1 MVRTSFVLGTGF
13 IVLLAGTV
21 GAQTLGTFRWQMQPH
36 CNILTVSVTAVGSV
50 YRVEGTDDQC
60 GGSRDQASVSGMAF
74 PNPDGTI
81 GFGLAIVTAP
91 GGAAVHVDAEI
102 TPATLSGTWRTS
114 AGGNG
119 TFTFTPG
126 APAPG
131 YPRPL
136 PVAPVP
142 TAISLRDDGSLV
154 AGSTGGGTIPAS
166 GPGTRLMWYATKAA
180 FRAGSAGMDDWDD
193 ANVGLGSAALGLNV
207 RAAGTGSAA
216 FGQGSRALG
225 QSSVAG
231 GDFPLASARASVALG
246 NNVAATGAAAVA
258 LGDRTL
264 ASGVAA
270 FAAGFDTTAAGES
283 SVALGE
289 SAVASGIGAT
299 AIGLGP
305 TATGIASLA
314 TGSNTSASGTRSTAM
329 GVNAS
334 TAGHAG
340 SFVYGDASTVGSGG
354 LVENDVAN
362 QFMVRAAGGYKLFS
376 NAARTTGVL
385 LAPNASAWSSLS
397 DRHSKHRFEPLDGE
411 TVLARLAAMPVQT
424 WSYKA
429 QGDAIRHAGP
439 TAQDFHAAFGLGEDP
454 LRISTIDA
462 DGIALAAARALEART
477 RSQADELSALR
488 AEVDALRRLVSA
500 LTTASR

>member
-1 MVRTSFVLGTGF
+1 MVRRSFVLVTGF
-13 IVLLAGTV
+13 IVLLAGTT

-36 CNILTVSVTAVGSV
+36 CNVLTVSVTATGSV

-60 GGSRDQASVSGMAF
+60 GGGRDQASVTGLAF

-81 GFGLAIVTAP
+81 GFGLAVVTAP

-102 TPATLSGTWRTS
+102 SPATLSGTWRTS

-131 YPRPL
+131 YPRPV
-136 PVAPVP
+136 PANPVP
-142 TAISLRDDGSLV
+142 AAISLRDDGSLV
-154 AGSTGGGTIPAS
+154 AGAIGASTIPAS
-166 GPGTRLMWYATKAA
+166 GPGTRLMWYPGKAA
-180 FRAGSAGMDDWDD
+180 FRAGSVGTDDWDD
-193 ANVGLGSAALGLNV
+193 ANVGLGSVALGFST
-207 RAAGTGSAA
+207 RAAGTGSTA

-225 QSSVAG
+225 LGGVAAG
-231 GDFPLASARASVALG
+231 LFAFATARASVALG
-246 NNVAATGAAAVA
+246 DNVSATGAAAVA

-270 FAAGFDTTAAGES
+270 LAAGFDTTASGEG
-283 SVALGE
+283 SVALGQ
-289 SAVASGIGAT
+289 STVAGGIGAV
-299 AIGLGP
+299 AVGLGS
-305 TATGIASLA
+305 TADGVASLA
-314 TGSNTSASGTRSTAM
+314 GGTNASATGARSTAL
-329 GVNAS
+329 GTNAS

-354 LVENDVAN
+354 VAANDAPN

-397 DRHSKHRFEPLDGE
+397 DRHSKHRFEALDGE

-429 QGDAIRHAGP
+429 QDDAIRHAGP

-477 RSQADELSALR
+477 RTQADELSALR
-488 AEVDALRRLVSA
+488 AQVEALRRLVAA
-500 LTTASR
+500 LMDASR